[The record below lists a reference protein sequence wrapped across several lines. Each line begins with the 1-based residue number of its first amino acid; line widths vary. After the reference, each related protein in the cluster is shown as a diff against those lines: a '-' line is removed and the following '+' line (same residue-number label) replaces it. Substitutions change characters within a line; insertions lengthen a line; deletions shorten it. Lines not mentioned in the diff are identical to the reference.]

1 MDKRIFFA
9 GITILAVGITIS
21 LYLNS
26 TMPLGK
32 PGMTEAET
40 LQFYQDEATYTS
52 LSTLFQII
60 AGLGFFLLLISIGLK
75 RKQKGSTG
83 KPITQKPT
91 ET

>member
-1 MDKRIFFA
+1 MDKRVFFA
-9 GITILAVGITIS
+9 GIAILAVGITIS

-26 TMPLGK
+26 TTPLGK

-40 LQFYQDEATYTS
+40 LQLYQDEATYTS
-52 LSTLFQII
+52 LTTLFQII

-75 RKQKGSTG
+75 RKQKGGTG
-83 KPITQKPT
+83 KPITQKPA

>member
-9 GITILAVGITIS
+9 GIAVLAVGIAVS

-26 TMPLGK
+26 IIPLGK
-32 PGMTEAET
+32 PGMTDAEQI
-40 LQFYQDEATYTS
+40 QFYQDEATFTS

-60 AGLGFFLLLISIGLK
+60 AGLGFFLLLISFGLK
-75 RKQKGSTG
+75 RKQKGGAG
-83 KPITQKPT
+83 KPITQKPA